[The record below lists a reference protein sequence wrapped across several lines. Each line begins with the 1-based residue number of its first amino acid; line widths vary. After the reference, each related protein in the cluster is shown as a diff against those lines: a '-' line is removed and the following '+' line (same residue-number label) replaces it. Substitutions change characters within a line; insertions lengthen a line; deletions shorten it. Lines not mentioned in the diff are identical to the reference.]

1 MKQEDQAQQ
10 CGQSNIEI
18 EGVYGSNLNSIYDQS
33 TSCIFVAG
41 GIGITGLSE
50 AIQSCIEQGIPCTV
64 VWLVHSIAEMETV
77 GKDILWNTRLL
88 TLVAASNT
96 KPSFQ
101 IFVTAQEE
109 SGSSANDMDISNSE
123 SDDQS
128 QTTAVHEES
137 ISSDAKL
144 SALAVSSIVLVCI
157 WLSFLL
163 SRQLCCY
170 RHSPDI
176 DSAKSCGLAS
186 SSNSCQV
193 CSVDDNVD
201 NQDSPGDEL
210 PCCKVS
216 DCYLCFRA
224 LPVVMILFVAPIM
237 AYILLFILRKY
248 RSRYH
253 YHTAIQE
260 LITITEE
267 PISGNASDM
276 RESDHFV
283 SEGIP
288 YVSASD
294 LISINY
300 QRPDVS
306 AVVQKLLNT
315 HDDIAFSSCTSIV
328 VCGPQSLLDDV
339 SQTVQRRQQS
349 QHSGNEY
356 RLIVL

>member
-1 MKQEDQAQQ
+1 M
-10 CGQSNIEI
+10 
-18 EGVYGSNLNSIYDQS
+18 
-33 TSCIFVAG
+33 
-41 GIGITGLSE
+41 
-50 AIQSCIEQGIPCTV
+50 
-64 VWLVHSIAEMETV
+64 
-77 GKDILWNTRLL
+77 
-88 TLVAASNT
+88 
-96 KPSFQ
+96 
-101 IFVTAQEE
+101 
-109 SGSSANDMDISNSE
+109 
-123 SDDQS
+123 
-128 QTTAVHEES
+128 
-137 ISSDAKL
+137 AKL
-144 SALAVSSIVLVCI
+144 SLIASIML
-157 WLSFLL
+157 
-163 SRQLCCY
+163 Y

-193 CSVDDNVD
+193 CSVDDID
-201 NQDSPGDEL
+201 AHQDAEDEL

-237 AYILLFILRKY
+237 GYILLFILRKY

-260 LITITEE
+260 LTTITED
-267 PISGNASDM
+267 PISSNASDM

-288 YVSASD
+288 YVSASN